1 MTRESFEERMDFVVY
16 GENQQRLK
24 TATYNEEKPSMIT
37 YDAHGQTVEEARKTI
52 KNIVN
57 VSLVPLCLTVIH
69 GYHHGTAIKD
79 MLAVEPFSGRLI
91 NRYCPA
97 RNPGVT
103 VMHVGT

>member
-1 MTRESFEERMDFVVY
+1 MTRKNFEERMGFVGY

-24 TATYNEEKPSMIT
+24 LANYNDKEPSKVT
-37 YDAHGQTVEEARKTI
+37 YDAHGQTVDEARKTI

-57 VSLVPLCLTVIH
+57 ILLVPICLTVIH

-79 MLAVEPFSGRLI
+79 MLATESFSGRLT

-97 RNPGVT
+97 RNPGITVLHFVT
-103 VMHVGT
+103 